1 MQETYHHTSIFMYLM
16 ADTASH
22 IDKIRTENE
31 YHDLSERL
39 RILQRTIIQLIMI
52 KEEYE
57 DKIAEYLEH
66 HIDNNR
72 ES

>member
-1 MQETYHHTSIFMYLM
+1 MYLM
-16 ADTASH
+16 TDPASH

-57 DKIAEYLEH
+57 EKIAEYLEH
-66 HIDNNR
+66 HMDSTGDNQL
-72 ES
+72 S

>member
-1 MQETYHHTSIFMYLM
+1 MRTYHLTSFFKYMM
-16 ADTASH
+16 TDPASH

-57 DKIAEYLEH
+57 EKIAEYLEH
-66 HIDNNR
+66 HIDTSR
-72 ES
+72 DS

>member
-1 MQETYHHTSIFMYLM
+1 MIYNQTSIILYLM
-16 ADTASH
+16 TDHDSH

-57 DKIAEYLEH
+57 EKISEYLEH

-72 ES
+72 DI

>member
-1 MQETYHHTSIFMYLM
+1 MQVHLTNHYSMYLM
-16 ADTASH
+16 TDPPSH
-22 IDKIRTENE
+22 IDKIRNENE

-57 DKIAEYLEH
+57 EKIAEYMEH
-66 HIDNNR
+66 RIDGTRDN
-72 ES
+72 

>member
-1 MQETYHHTSIFMYLM
+1 MYLM
-16 ADTASH
+16 TDHASH
-22 IDKIRTENE
+22 IDKIRNENE

-57 DKIAEYLEH
+57 EKIEEYLEH

-72 ES
+72 DL

>member
-1 MQETYHHTSIFMYLM
+1 MTGM
-16 ADTASH
+16 DSH
-22 IDKIRTENE
+22 IDKIRNENE

-57 DKIAEYLEH
+57 EKIAEYLEH
-66 HIDNNR
+66 HIDN
-72 ES
+72 SIDH

>member
-1 MQETYHHTSIFMYLM
+1 MYLM
-16 ADTASH
+16 TNPASH

-39 RILQRTIIQLIMI
+39 RILQRTIIQLIII

-57 DKIAEYLEH
+57 EKIAEYLEKRM
-66 HIDNNR
+66 DNSSDNQF
-72 ES
+72 S